1 MNTLKRRWVQ
11 AAVAVGLLGLA
22 AAFLLRFS
30 YSTSFLWP
38 GYCGYDSAIFQTIGK
53 YWAEGS
59 VPYRDLFDHKG
70 PLIFFIDMVGYWIHG
85 RAGILVPQTVS
96 LAASLFSSISWAGC
110 ICPGRGRQRQ
120 RAWRWCIWPA
130 PSTRAT

>member
-1 MNTLKRRWVQ
+1 MSSSKKRWAY
-11 AAVAVGLLGLA
+11 AAAAVGLLGVS

-53 YWAEGS
+53 YWAQGS

-70 PLIFFIDMVGYWIHG
+70 PLIFFIDMLGYWLHG
-85 RAGILVPQTVS
+85 RAGD
-96 LAASLFSSISWAGC
+96 LAAAELGEYAMTPSDLLEHLPAAFGSIS
-110 ICPGRGRQRQ
+110 
-120 RAWRWCIWPA
+120 
-130 PSTRAT
+130 